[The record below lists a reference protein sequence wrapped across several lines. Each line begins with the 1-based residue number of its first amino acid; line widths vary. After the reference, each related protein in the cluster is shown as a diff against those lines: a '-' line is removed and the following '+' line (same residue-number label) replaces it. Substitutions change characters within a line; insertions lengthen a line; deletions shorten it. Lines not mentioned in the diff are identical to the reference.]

1 MRAASLKKSL
11 TQTTQL
17 LPPFLERLVQ
27 ESQAIP
33 PQAELAARI
42 NSAHQQCVA
51 FPTTAL
57 LHARNAGEWLLQAQE
72 QLTPEGWLSWLK
84 ECCTVSE
91 RTAQTY
97 MQIARGWP
105 KLVPSPAI
113 LPASETSALALRDCE
128 RAELSSNVE
137 EPIQIAA
144 TLEPAP
150 PISPKETL
158 LPATDTLTFFIPGGV
173 VPKARPRVTA
183 NGTFLPPRYRAWRNH
198 AEVEIFKQLGEKSSL
213 PVLPLQRAAVK
224 VRLIGKHRMNAD
236 GDNIVGS
243 CLDSLVAAG
252 VIKNDNLS
260 YIPEIYFKLIPQGTQ
275 GVQITLLPLPSPE
288 GSK

>member
-1 MRAASLKKSL
+1 M
-11 TQTTQL
+11 
-17 LPPFLERLVQ
+17 Q
-27 ESQAIP
+27 ESPAIL
-33 PQAELAARI
+33 PQQELAARI

-51 FPTTAL
+51 FPTTGL
-57 LHARNAGEWLLQAQE
+57 LHARNAGEWLLQAQA
-72 QLTPEGWLSWLK
+72 QLTPEAWRSWLK

-91 RTAQTY
+91 LTAQTY

-105 KLVPSPAI
+105 KLVPSPAPV
-113 LPASETSALALRDCE
+113 PASETSALALRDYE
-128 RAELSSNVE
+128 QVELSSHVE

-144 TLEPAP
+144 ILEPAVTTALA
-150 PISPKETL
+150 ETL
-158 LPATDTLTFFIPGGV
+158 VPTTDPLTFFIPGGV

-198 AEVEIFKQLGEKSSL
+198 AEVEIFKQLGEKSSV

-236 GDNIVGS
+236 ADNIVGS

-275 GVQITLLPLPSPE
+275 GVQITLIPLPCP
-288 GSK
+288 